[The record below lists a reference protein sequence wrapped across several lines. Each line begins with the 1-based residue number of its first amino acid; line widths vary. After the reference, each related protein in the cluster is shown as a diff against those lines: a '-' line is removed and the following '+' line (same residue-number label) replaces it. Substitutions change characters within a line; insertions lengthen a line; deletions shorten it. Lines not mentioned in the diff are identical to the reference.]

1 MHRYETI
8 TIFDGDTPE
17 DERKSGL
24 ERIESIISKRNG
36 TLLDFEDWGLRKLAY
51 PIRKKNQGHYVRV
64 DYCGD
69 GTIVEAI
76 EQMLRHD
83 QRTLRFMTVRQ
94 QADVDPEA
102 LKAAQS
108 EKQEEPAAET
118 APEAESTPA
127 QTETPAAETAESET
141 ESEEAPRTESEDE
154 E

>member
-17 DERKSGL
+17 EERKGGL

-36 TLLDFEDWGLRKLAY
+36 TLLDFDDWGLRKLAY

-64 DYCGD
+64 DYCGN
-69 GTIVEAI
+69 GEIVEAI
-76 EQMLRHD
+76 ERMLQHD

-108 EKQEEPAAET
+108 EEEQESETSAAAEAEGEPAEGQTPAEPAAESDT
-118 APEAESTPA
+118 ASEAQAP
-127 QTETPAAETAESET
+127 
-141 ESEEAPRTESEDE
+141 ESEEKE
-154 E
+154 